1 MAKTGLVGTSFP
13 DIIWKYDLKC
23 TNYLQYFNVKLSNIN
38 LLCKFLTIWTLF
50 NLLKTKL
57 VRYLDASCSVFFVHD
72 LNSRHDSVLE
82 CLLCDMSVMW
92 SLIWLEAFYEN
103 LKKLYCNLLSTGE
116 LFLWQ
121 FSSILNVL
129 LSDNLF
135 LSLFQNCSKKTF
147 KAKNNKWSK

>member
-1 MAKTGLVGTSFP
+1 MGSSFL
-13 DIIWKYDLKC
+13 DIIWKLGRKC
-23 TNYLQYFNVKLSNIN
+23 TNYLQYFNVKMSNIK
-38 LLCKFLTIWTLF
+38 LLFKFSTIWTLF
-50 NLLKTKL
+50 KLLKTKL
-57 VRYLDASCSVFFVHD
+57 FQYLDASCSVFFD
-72 LNSRHDSVLE
+72 LNSIHAPVLE
-82 CLLCDMSVMW
+82 CPLCDMSVMW

-121 FSSILNVL
+121 FSSFLNVL